1 MKNPDWQ
8 HMQKGAPER
17 MKKWTPKAFE
27 DFAQAENIY
36 KNKKKRNKG
45 WKRKEY
51 WAKKQGWAPPQR
63 PGAAP
68 QEQQEGSQ
76 EEPPSKRAKYG
87 AGDFV
92 PQTPPPLGAV
102 PTTPEPQSP
111 TSDEEEVVYTGNSQE
126 EIATPLAMAP
136 PPARPAMSQSSRPL
150 PPGLTAI
157 AKAMPRQVPLYP
169 RDAAGMTI
177 HFQDGAHFFLPEHAA
192 NQLMNSIP
200 RAKLEEWGQR
210 YIHRPGKA
218 VIKASAPL
226 VEILD
231 EEDEKKIRPW
241 HRF

>member
-1 MKNPDWQ
+1 
-8 HMQKGAPER
+8 MQRGAPER
-17 MKKWTPKAFE
+17 MKKWTPKTFE
-27 DFAQAENIY
+27 DFAQAEDIY

-76 EEPPSKRAKYG
+76 EEPPSKKAKYG

-92 PQTPPPLGAV
+92 PQTPPLGPV
-102 PTTPEPQSP
+102 PKTPEPQSP
-111 TSDEEEVVYTGNSQE
+111 TSSEEEVVFTGNSQE
-126 EIATPLAMAP
+126 EIPTPLAMAP

-210 YIHRPGKA
+210 YIRRPGKA

-231 EEDEKKIRPW
+231 EEDEKKLRPW